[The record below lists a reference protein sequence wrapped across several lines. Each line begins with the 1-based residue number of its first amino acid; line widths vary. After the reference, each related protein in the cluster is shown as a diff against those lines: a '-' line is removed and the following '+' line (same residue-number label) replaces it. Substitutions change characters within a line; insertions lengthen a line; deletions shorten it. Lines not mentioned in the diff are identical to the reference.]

1 MLSRRVFLVALGL
14 LYLSGERL
22 LAERAPLSQEEL
34 LKNADLIA
42 VGEIVDLRVE
52 SEPSQIEQGFG
63 NYDWAI
69 YATIRID
76 EIEKGQAEG
85 SDTLVARSFRIK
97 SRKSIYE
104 SMTPS
109 GNHTIPD
116 VGTRVRAYLAA
127 HEATWQVIYPNGF
140 QPVSGDDELSDA
152 DSVARLKAERYTF
165 LLPLEVW
172 VAGVL
177 VTMLAVA
184 IIRARRRR
192 SAAA

>member
-14 LYLSGERL
+14 LNLSGERL
-22 LAERAPLSQEEL
+22 LAERASLSQEEL
-34 LKNADLIA
+34 LKNADLVA

-52 SEPSQIEQGFG
+52 IEPSQIEQGFG

-69 YATIRID
+69 YAKIRID
-76 EIEKGQAEG
+76 EIEKGQAER
-85 SDTLVARSFRIK
+85 SNTLVARSFRIK

-127 HEATWQVIYPNGF
+127 HDASWQVIYPNGF
-140 QPVSGDDELSDA
+140 QPVLGDLELNDA
-152 DSVARLKAERYTF
+152 DSVARLKAEGYTY

-177 VTMLAVA
+177 IALLAVA